1 MRNRNWD
8 VGLNW
13 VTRYDRT
20 SYVFP
25 AIKTVYGDDTSVL
38 TSYLTACAIIQL
50 NKIAHKAHRTFSGI
64 SGLTP
69 AQFTK
74 RVNDFVSEQVRG
86 KFDDRFVIRPRAY
99 FTSLDE
105 VRNYS
110 WTLPIDIWAAGM
122 KTVMT
127 TYVVARRIEDYAGE

>member
-1 MRNRNWD
+1 MKGRPALDEIRWDLAMRYR
-8 VGLNW
+8 LIE
-13 VTRYDRT
+13 T
-20 SYVFP
+20 
-25 AIKTVYGDDTSVL
+25 
-38 TSYLTACAIIQL
+38 
-50 NKIAHKAHRTFSGI
+50 IA
-64 SGLTP
+64 LWE
-69 AQFTK
+69 TK

>member
-1 MRNRNWD
+1 M
-8 VGLNW
+8 
-13 VTRYDRT
+13 TRYDRT

-86 KFDDRFVIRPRAY
+86 KFDDRFVI
-99 FTSLDE
+99 S
-105 VRNYS
+105 
-110 WTLPIDIWAAGM
+110 
-122 KTVMT
+122 
-127 TYVVARRIEDYAGE
+127 